1 MITEIIRKH
10 TFPLAVN
17 FNHQRKFTFGG
28 KYIFS
33 NIPKNNVEQ
42 IILAG
47 TSNGHTPD
55 RAESFEQQPW
65 RESFEQ

>member
-47 TSNGHTPD
+47 ASSGQKSERVGKFIILAVHDN
-55 RAESFEQQPW
+55 S
-65 RESFEQ
+65 S